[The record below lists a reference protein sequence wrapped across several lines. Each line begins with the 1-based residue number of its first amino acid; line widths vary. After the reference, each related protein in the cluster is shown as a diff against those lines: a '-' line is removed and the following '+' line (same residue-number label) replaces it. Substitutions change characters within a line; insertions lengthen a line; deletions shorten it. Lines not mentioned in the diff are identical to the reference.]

1 MDNNLLLYV
10 IAAFVA
16 VSAIALCIQAAMLFG
31 MYSATKRLQAKL
43 EPLVPKVDSLVA
55 SAKTTVDQ
63 SRKQIVDITIKTN
76 EILDSTNRQLKKVE
90 EVVNDATSKAKVQ
103 MERVEMVLDDTM
115 SRAHETVATV
125 HTGIIRP
132 LREING
138 IAVGVRAAIGHLARG
153 ARPSVA
159 QATSDEEMFI

>member
-1 MDNNLLLYV
+1 MENNTFLLILAV
-10 IAAFVA
+10 FVA
-16 VSAIALCIQAAMLFG
+16 VSAVALCIQAGFLFG
-31 MYSATKRLQAKL
+31 IYMATKRLQEKV
-43 EPLVPKVDSLVA
+43 EPLVPKVDLLIE
-55 SAKTTVDQ
+55 SARTTIDQ

-76 EILDSTNRQLKKVE
+76 EILDSTKNQLKMVE
-90 EVVNDATSKAKVQ
+90 GVVNDATSRARVQ

-125 HTGIIRP
+125 HTGILRP

-153 ARPSVA
+153 GRPSVA

>member
-1 MDNNLLLYV
+1 MDNNALLY
-10 IAAFVA
+10 ILTAFVA
-16 VSAIALCIQAAMLFG
+16 VSTIALCIQAGLLFG
-31 MYSATKRLQAKL
+31 MYSATKKLQEKV
-43 EPLVPKVDSLVA
+43 EPLIPKVDGLID
-55 SAKTTVDQ
+55 SAKMTVDQ

-76 EILDSTNRQLKKVE
+76 EILDSTKNQLKKVE
-90 EVVNDATSKAKVQ
+90 EVVNEATGKAKVQ

-115 SRAHETVATV
+115 TRAHETVATV
-125 HTGIIRP
+125 HSGIIRP